1 MGGTN
6 PSVRFPVFDCA
17 SPHKDCSPSD
27 LSATVCLRV
36 YASFE
41 FQPMLGN
48 GEHLRVLTTTVEQLL
63 DHGLQE
69 IRKYCVRV
77 CSLT

>member
-1 MGGTN
+1 MGGAN
-6 PSVRFPVFDCA
+6 PSVRFPMFDCT
-17 SPHKDCSPSD
+17 SPNKDRSPSD
-27 LSATVCLRV
+27 LSATIYLRV

-41 FQPMLGN
+41 FQPMSGN

-63 DHGLQE
+63 DRGLQE
-69 IRKYCVRV
+69 ICKYCVRV